1 LEPEQNLVAISS
13 HVLGRDMNN

>member
-13 HVLGRDMNN
+13 HVLGTDMNN